1 MAPALLSTALREQH
15 VVILGGA
22 YAGLSTALNLLRIC
36 DGTIAQYGKGGRGGG
51 RSGGRG
57 GGRGGGGGGG
67 RGGFGGQKMELP
79 HAPRNMP
86 KITILDPR
94 DGFYHT
100 VGTPMAHTSRDFI
113 PKPWRTWEEI
123 PELKRESV
131 SILKGAAVKVDP
143 EAKSLLYVS
152 GESEGLQQKSLDY
165 DYLVV
170 ATGLRRP
177 WPTVPA
183 ATTKSEYSAQAQR
196 YIDHL
201 QQCKSIVVIGGGA
214 VGIEMAAE
222 IKHRHPTKE
231 VTLVHSRSELLSSEP
246 LPSEFREQVN
256 RIVEGGGVTVILENR
271 VINVTEESG
280 PSKIVTLQN
289 GHQIAADEVIWAT
302 SSAAPIT
309 EFLPKES
316 LDERGFVETLPS
328 THFARNIPNSD
339 SHFAVGDVI
348 ATPGIRLAAGAVRM
362 GKIAAASIA
371 HMIVA
376 GESGHGLP
384 DAQSMPQSKGP
395 NSGIKLVIGASGAV
409 YDGKTGDMMWGPE
422 VKQRVFGDDM
432 ALHRALG
439 SLGLPLDA

>member
-1 MAPALLSTALREQH
+1 MSPTLLSTALREQH

-36 DGTIAQYGKGGRGGG
+36 DGTISQYGKMGEGKPGKRDGRGRGGKRGLG
-51 RSGGRG
+51 R
-57 GGRGGGGGGG
+57 
-67 RGGFGGQKMELP
+67 QKMELP
-79 HAPRNMP
+79 RPPRLMP

-94 DGFYHT
+94 DGFYHL

-113 PKPWRTWEEI
+113 PKAWRTWEEI
-123 PELKRESV
+123 PELKRQSV
-131 SILKGAAVKVDP
+131 SVLKGAAVKVDP

-152 GESEGLQQKSLDY
+152 DESEGLQQKSLDY

-177 WPTVPA
+177 WPTVPV

-201 QQCKSIVVIGGGA
+201 QTCNSVAVIGGGA

-222 IKHRHPTKE
+222 IKHRYPSKE
-231 VTLVHSRSELLSSEP
+231 VTLVHSRSELLSSEQ

-256 RIVEGGGVTVILENR
+256 RLVQGGGVNVILENR
-271 VINVTEESG
+271 VTSVTDESG
-280 PSKIVTLQN
+280 PPKVVTLQN
-289 GHQIAADEVIWAT
+289 GRQIAADEVIWAT

-309 EFLPKES
+309 EFLPKEA
-316 LDERGFVETLPS
+316 LDDKGFVEIFPT
-328 THFARNIPNSD
+328 THVAGNIPNGD

-348 ATPGIRLAAGAVRM
+348 ATPGIRLAAGAIRM
-362 GKIAAASIA
+362 GKVAAASIA

-376 GESGHGLP
+376 GESGHKLLDGNT
-384 DAQSMPQSKGP
+384 SMPQAPGP
-395 NSGIKLVIGASGAV
+395 KSSLKLVIGASGAA
-409 YDGKTGDMMWGPE
+409 YDSKTGDMMWGPE
-422 VKQRVFGDDM
+422 VKQRIFGDDM

-439 SLGLPLDA
+439 ALGLSLDP